1 MPHIVFTPIEKTTPL
16 QDRNRRLF
24 IATGNHR
31 ISAGPF
37 FVAQMRK
44 HPLFPAIT
52 RVWRRGLCDGYAS
65 AGVAGLYFEEVCRY
79 VLPMHEGVT
88 VCKPDMPF
96 PYAMFIIFHIAY
108 AAQVENEGLY
118 G

>member
-1 MPHIVFTPIEKTTPL
+1 MRPAITEFLP
-16 QDRNRRLF
+16 DR
-24 IATGNHR
+24 
-31 ISAGPF
+31 F

-44 HPLFPAIT
+44 YPLFPAIT
-52 RVWRRGLCDGYAS
+52 RVWRRGLCDGSTS

-88 VCKPDMPF
+88 VCKPYMPF
-96 PYAMFIIFHIAY
+96 PSAMFIILHIAY